1 MDDAVAAVAAA
12 AGVVAVACSNPQFQ
26 FSFSSVVDSVMLS
39 VVSVQPM
46 YLQIFSSTMHR
57 CTTSSVLST
66 IGTCSE
72 PPATPPLVV
81 PSLESPD

>member
-1 MDDAVAAVAAA
+1 MDVVVAAVVA
-12 AGVVAVACSNPQFQ
+12 AGVVAVPNSNPQFL
-26 FSFSSVVDSVMLS
+26 FSFSSVVDLVMLS
-39 VVSVQPM
+39 VVSVQPT

-72 PPATPPLVV
+72 PPAAPP
-81 PSLESPD
+81 

>member
-1 MDDAVAAVAAA
+1 MAVVAAD
-12 AGVVAVACSNPQFQ
+12 VVAVQNSNPQFR
-26 FSFSSVVDSVMLS
+26 FSFSSVVDLVMLS

-72 PPATPPLVV
+72 PPAAPP
-81 PSLESPD
+81 